1 MTTQLLTFLCDD
13 ARADEV
19 TLVGDDD
26 DRFGRVALLADVE
39 HELVC
44 FLERAA
50 VGDGEDDQVRVHLVV
65 LPNVVLERQKPLQLT
80 SRKPAKR

>member
-1 MTTQLLTFLCDD
+1 MATQLLTFLGDD
-13 ARADEV
+13 ARAHEV

-26 DRFGRVALLADVE
+26 DRFGCVSLFADVE

-50 VGDGEDDQVRVHLVV
+50 VGDGEDDQVCVHLVV
-65 LPNVVLERQKPLQLT
+65 LPDVVLKSQETTTADATK
-80 SRKPAKR
+80 